1 MRRLFRGLGRNVVGL
16 GFASFFTDLASEMV
30 TPLFPLFL
38 KKELHAARAVLG
50 VIEGIADAVASL
62 LRLVSG
68 WLSDRL
74 RRRKALIFA
83 GYGVGA
89 VVRPLLGLATTV
101 WHLGAIRIA
110 DRIGKGIRLA
120 PRDALLA
127 DSCDPA
133 HRGKAFG
140 FQRAMDNLGGVL
152 GMLLAAW
159 MLARSGQDLRQVF
172 FWTAIPAACV
182 LLVIAVVLRDK
193 PSTAPP
199 AELKLTLKP
208 FDPRF
213 RWFLLTVV
221 VFTLGNSSDL
231 FILWRLS
238 DLGLEDRWVPIV
250 WCAHTAVRMVFAIP
264 AGIAADRLGRKRVVL
279 AGWIVYAAVYAGLG
293 LTTSL
298 PVAFVLVALYGLY
311 WSLAESLLR
320 AMVADLVPPELRGTA
335 YGMYWFA
342 VGITILPA
350 NLLFGLVW
358 DRWHAGPAFLM
369 EATFALV
376 ATGMLLALRIRKPD
390 GTAAAGS

>member
-1 MRRLFRGLGRNVVGL
+1 
-16 GFASFFTDLASEMV
+16 
-30 TPLFPLFL
+30 
-38 KKELHAARAVLG
+38 
-50 VIEGIADAVASL
+50 
-62 LRLVSG
+62 
-68 WLSDRL
+68 
-74 RRRKALIFA
+74 
-83 GYGVGA
+83 
-89 VVRPLLGLATTV
+89 
-101 WHLGAIRIA
+101 
-110 DRIGKGIRLA
+110 
-120 PRDALLA
+120 
-127 DSCDPA
+127 PA